1 MTSRLETLLNAVI
14 NGETIEFTP
23 RSRME
28 EYLKNCINKA
38 GIDGLPDPRSRADAL
53 LYMLAENI
61 SSSGSGGGSS
71 DTAAIRDDLTN
82 IIEIQESYIGGNANG
97 NNS

>member
-1 MTSRLETLLNAVI
+1 MKTRIETLLNAVI
-14 NGETIEFTP
+14 NGDTIEFTP

-38 GIDGLPDPRSRADAL
+38 GIEGLPDPRSRADAL

-61 SSSGSGGGSS
+61 SSGGSGGGS
-71 DTAAIRDDLTN
+71 DIAAIRDTLTN
-82 IIEIQESYIGGNANG
+82 IIEIQESYIGGNSNA